1 MRGKIKMVSRVFWEK
16 PKLAILVDLLT
27 LFYYFYSMLCS
38 NRLSIAEPL
47 ANLSLILT
55 LFFSALLFQENIR
68 EKIPGTIII
77 LIGGWLLYLNF

>member
-1 MRGKIKMVSRVFWEK
+1 SKVFWEK
-16 PKLAILVDLLT
+16 PKLAIISGFTNAFSYLFLLYA
-27 LFYYFYSMLCS
+27 LLQID
-38 NRLSIAEPL
+38 LSIAEPL
-47 ANLSLILT
+47 TNISLILT